1 MYTYRFAFA
10 NAASIMVCNG
20 IVCVR
25 AYVCVCVCVCV
36 CVYVC
41 VYVCM
46 CVCVCVCVCVCMCVC
61 MCVCVCVCVCVDYVC
76 ARGSCINLW
85 VYLIWTVATPSYI
98 LCYQLAFKKFFLLPL
113 VPPSLA
119 PPPHE

>member
-1 MYTYRFAFA
+1 MCICVYMYTYRFAFA

-25 AYVCVCVCVCV
+25 ACVC
-36 CVYVC
+36 
-41 VYVCM
+41 VCM
-46 CVCVCVCVCVCMCVC
+46 CVCVCVCVCM
-61 MCVCVCVCVCVDYVC
+61 CVCVCVDYVC